1 MKSVFFL
8 CITNLYVYNYENC
21 SHLPCLIFQQE
32 CEELARKVA
41 DLTTE
46 NSALRAELDNLKK
59 ACQDMETENS
69 RLLVS
74 TWNSALICHHHLV
87 TLSTYL
93 HILSFIVLALEWSKK
108 AEP

>member
-8 CITNLYVYNYENC
+8 SITNLYVYNYENC
-21 SHLPCLIFQQE
+21 SHLPCLIFQQD

-74 TWNSALICHHHLV
+74 TWNSALIFFEKNSALIGHHHLV
-87 TLSTYL
+87 TLFLL
-93 HILSFIVLALEWSKK
+93 HRLVSCQHV
-108 AEP
+108 